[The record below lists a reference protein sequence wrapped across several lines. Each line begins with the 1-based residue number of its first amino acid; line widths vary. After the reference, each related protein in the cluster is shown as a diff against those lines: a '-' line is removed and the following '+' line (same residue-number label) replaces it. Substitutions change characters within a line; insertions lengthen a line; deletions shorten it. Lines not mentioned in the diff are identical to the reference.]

1 MRRKVASRQEL
12 GFTLFELMVVMF
24 LTGAI
29 LFTVAK
35 LVSRSLESLKF
46 LQEKNQTMRS
56 ATLGCERVASE
67 LREAIRPPTITSG
80 TVSFAKVR
88 PGAKEAVGNN
98 YEDLTVPAENWH
110 RDYGSSDLA
119 TITYKSNPNGQ
130 LVRTVEAQSDTV
142 ATNVSGFVVAPAA
155 GAGCYTVTLSI
166 TEKRRVVVF
175 KTALTCPALQ
185 GAYSP

>member
-1 MRRKVASRQEL
+1 MKRKLRTKSQA
-12 GFTLFELMVVMF
+12 GFSLFEIMLVMF

-29 LFTVAK
+29 LFTIAK
-35 LVSRSLESLKF
+35 LVSQSLESLKF

-67 LREAIRPPTITSG
+67 LREAIRTPTITSG

-88 PGAKEAVGNN
+88 PNAKEAVGNN
-98 YEDLTVPAENWH
+98 YKDLTVPAEHWH

-119 TITYKSNPNGQ
+119 TVTYKSNPNGQ
-130 LVRTVEAQSDTV
+130 LVRTVGAQSDTV
-142 ATNVSGFVVAPAA
+142 ATSVSGFVVAPAA